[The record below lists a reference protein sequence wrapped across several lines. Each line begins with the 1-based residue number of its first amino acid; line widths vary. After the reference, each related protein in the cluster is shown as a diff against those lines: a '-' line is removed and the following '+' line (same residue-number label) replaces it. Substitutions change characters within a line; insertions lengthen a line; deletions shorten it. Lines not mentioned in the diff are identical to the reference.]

1 MWVRRY
7 TNTTISMGSVHMLHT
22 LKWHQQNQQARQL
35 SLSCALVIKQQYNR
49 DRTIANGFRSLIEM
63 DCLVIGKTHDETFTL
78 GLSPL

>member
-49 DRTIANGFRSLIEM
+49 DRTVANGFRSLIERWIALLLARLM
-63 DCLVIGKTHDETFTL
+63 MKPSL
-78 GLSPL
+78 